1 MKQSFSF
8 KGHTFIK
15 RTLIVNTDNILIE
28 VTDPKQN
35 IKVYKK
41 TFEHDEKQTVAND
54 LRHTL
59 IEWLNDVYTP
69 PKHVTLSA

>member
-15 RTLIVNTDNILIE
+15 RTLIVNNNNILIE

-35 IKVYKK
+35 IEVYKK
-41 TFEHDEKQTVAND
+41 YLNMMKNKPLQTTYVI
-54 LRHTL
+54 H
-59 IEWLNDVYTP
+59 
-69 PKHVTLSA
+69 

>member
-1 MKQSFSF
+1 MKKSFSF

-15 RTLIVNTDNILIE
+15 RTLIVNNDNILIE
-28 VTDPKQN
+28 VIDPKQN
-35 IKVYKK
+35 IEIYKK
-41 TFEHDEKQTVAND
+41 TFNQNEKQAVAND

-59 IEWLNDVYTP
+59 IEWLNDVYAP

>member
-15 RTLIVNTDNILIE
+15 RTLIINNNNILIE
-28 VTDPKQN
+28 VTDPN
-35 IKVYKK
+35 HDIEVYKK
-41 TFEHDEKQTVAND
+41 TFTQNEKQAVAND

-59 IEWLNDVYTP
+59 IKWLNDIYTP

>member
-15 RTLIVNTDNILIE
+15 RTLIVNNDNILIE
-28 VTDPKQN
+28 VIDPKQN
-35 IKVYKK
+35 IEIYKK
-41 TFEHDEKQTVAND
+41 KFNQNEKQAVAND

>member
-15 RTLIVNTDNILIE
+15 RTLIINNNNVLIE
-28 VTDPKQN
+28 VTDPKHN

-41 TFEHDEKQTVAND
+41 TFNQNEKQAVSND

-59 IEWLNDVYTP
+59 IEWLNDIYIP
-69 PKHVTLSA
+69 QKHVTLSA

>member
-15 RTLIVNTDNILIE
+15 RTLIINNNNILIE
-28 VTDPKQN
+28 VTDPN
-35 IKVYKK
+35 HDIEAYKK
-41 TFEHDEKQTVAND
+41 TFTQNEKQAVAND

-59 IEWLNDVYTP
+59 IKWLNDIYTP